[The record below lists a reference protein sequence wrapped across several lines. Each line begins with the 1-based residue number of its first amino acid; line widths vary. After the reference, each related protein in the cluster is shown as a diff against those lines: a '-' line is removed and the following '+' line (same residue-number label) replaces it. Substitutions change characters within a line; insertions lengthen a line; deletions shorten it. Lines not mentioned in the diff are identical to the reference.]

1 MTKIYDFK
9 QSINK
14 EELQK
19 TAQVLQ
25 NGGLVIFPTETVY
38 GVGANAL
45 KEDAVDH
52 IFEAKG
58 RANDNPLIVHIHDF
72 KQLDELAC
80 DINDMETKLI
90 DAFFPGP
97 FTLILK
103 KKAIMK

>member
-19 TAQVLQ
+19 TAQVLR

-80 DINDMETKLI
+80 DINDMEKKLI
-90 DAFFPGP
+90 DAFFQD
-97 FTLILK
+97 LLL
-103 KKAIMK
+103 